1 MVRFAVPTRSVYTV
15 GWLRRKRFSPPVWL
29 PSDSVLKVPSRNV
42 LLTESPW
49 KGEQP
54 RTTTNDTTRARPA
67 GGAEE
72 SRQKASHPE
81 AGRPAVGPQR
91 TADPA
96 AAGQAAQR
104 RRPRRDPCRARP
116 RLQPQDQRPG
126 RKTSR
131 HDPLPTR
138 IRRLWADPGSG
149 IPRAAPR
156 HPRRPRNAAGL
167 DDRGRAVEAAPTQGS
182 TPALVA
188 AKAQSPRR
196 ACAVGHLRAR
206 LAGGPRRREA
216 VPDRD
221 DRRRQQRVAGALCA
235 ARLERREPPF
245 AADLSGEKT
254 AVPWRSTPTAPACL

>member
-1 MVRFAVPTRSVYTV
+1 MTQRERDRLVA
-15 GWLRRKRFSPPVWL
+15 
-29 PSDSVLKVPSRNV
+29 LKKADKKLV
-42 LLTESPW
+42 T
-49 KGEQP
+49 
-54 RTTTNDTTRARPA
+54 
-67 GGAEE
+67 
-72 SRQKASHPE
+72 QK
-81 AGRPAVGPQR
+81 
-91 TADPA
+91 
-96 AAGQAAQR
+96 QAAQQLGLSERQIR
-104 RRPRRDPCRARP
+104 RLLAKLRSEGDRAVIHAAR
-116 RLQPQDQRPG
+116 G
-126 RKTSR
+126 RASNRKISAQVEKTSR

-221 DRRRQQRVAGALCA
+221 DRRRQQRVAGALLCGTTRA
-235 ARLERREPPF
+235 KRTAVCCGPIWR
-245 AADLSGEKT
+245 KT